1 MCRPRARTRARRTRQ
16 TRRTHTQAGRGVLIN
31 SIVSELVKQVVPKA
45 ISAGVSGVENLF
57 KRRRRRGR
65 GLKLAGQGK
74 RKPRGRP
81 RKKAAK

>member
-16 TRRTHTQAGRGVLIN
+16 SIHTQAGRGALIS
-31 SIVSELVKQVVPKA
+31 SIVGKLVKQVAPKV

-57 KRRRRRGR
+57 KRRRRRRGR

-74 RKPRGRP
+74 KRPQGRP
-81 RKKAAK
+81 RKK